1 MATNSGAVTAI
12 PRTPERLSRGVLGLA
27 EIAASTMANIAPAMS
42 FYFSMSLIALAAG
55 IASPLTILAAAIAI
69 ALLGNTLSE
78 FTRSIPSTGSFI
90 TFIGRS
96 FGPVSGLTTAVV
108 ASVGYIIAVS
118 SVVAIVGGW
127 SSDILVKYAHVHI
140 AWQLLTLVFT
150 LIGLALV
157 VRGVSLSTKWAGALF
172 AFEMLML
179 LTVSAWVLAN
189 HSGNLNLTPFE
200 PSHLLSGA
208 KGLGLGFPIAV
219 YMFIG
224 WENSASLAEE
234 TANPR
239 REVPRAIFLSIGLMT
254 LSYVLFAYVTVVG
267 YNYNA
272 TALGTATSVPFIVVA
287 QGVLGATAFLA
298 YLAGFTS
305 IFGSLISA
313 TNSQARLIFNSGRE
327 GLLPAVTGRV
337 TATRRTPWVALAI
350 YLGIALGLV
359 YGFGWNLAPVVFFG
373 DAATLGAIPVIV
385 VYLVANLALPFYY
398 RREHPDQFSVVRHLV
413 LPVCGVAAIAFPLY
427 ELVKPGQPAPF
438 DRFPLVTAAIIVV
451 GLAYALVLNWRDRTV
466 GERIG
471 SIVADAA

>member
-1 MATNSGAVTAI
+1 
-12 PRTPERLSRGVLGLA
+12 
-27 EIAASTMANIAPAMS
+27 
-42 FYFSMSLIALAAG
+42 
-55 IASPLTILAAAIAI
+55 
-69 ALLGNTLSE
+69 
-78 FTRSIPSTGSFI
+78 
-90 TFIGRS
+90 
-96 FGPVSGLTTAVV
+96 
-108 ASVGYIIAVS
+108 
-118 SVVAIVGGW
+118 
-127 SSDILVKYAHVHI
+127 
-140 AWQLLTLVFT
+140 VFT

-172 AFEMLML
+172 AFEMLLL
-179 LTVSAWVLAN
+179 LTVSVWVLAN

-272 TALGTATSVPFIVVA
+272 TALGSATAVPFIVVA

-327 GLLPAVTGRV
+327 GLLPAFTGRV

-350 YLGIALGLV
+350 YLGVALGLV

-398 RREHPDQFSVVRHLV
+398 RREHPDQFSPVKHLV

-427 ELVKPGQPAPF
+427 ELIKPGQPAPF
-438 DRFPLVTAAIIVV
+438 DRFPWVTGAIIVV
-451 GLAYALVLNWRDRTV
+451 GLIYALILNWRDRTL